1 MTVTGRW
8 IGAVRGAL
16 GFLTRLPIGYRDGD
30 WDAFRAT
37 PAAFPIAGLVAG
49 ALAAIPLLAAG
60 TLAAPTVALG
70 YLLSVYAVTGIHH
83 LDGIADLG
91 DALVVH
97 GDAERRREVLK
108 DTTTGV
114 GALLAV
120 AITVAA
126 LALAGLGLAGLSI
139 RAAIGVAIGA
149 EVGTKLGMAAMACFG
164 RAAADGMGKRLT
176 DAATPGSFLLP
187 AAVALAA
194 ATGIGAALGRPL
206 PVAIALTGA
215 VAGIALPW
223 YWADRHLGGI
233 NGDIFGAANE
243 IGRVAGVHLGV
254 IAWTLS

>member
-1 MTVTGRW
+1 MTVIGRW

-30 WDAFRAT
+30 WEAFRAT
-37 PAAFPIAGLVAG
+37 PAAFPLVGLFAG
-49 ALAAIPLLAAG
+49 ALAAIPLLG
-60 TLAAPTVALG
+60 TERLAAPTVALG

-97 GDAERRREVLK
+97 GDVERRRDVLK

-120 AITVAA
+120 TITVAA
-126 LALAGLGLAGLSI
+126 LALAGLGLAELPVP
-139 RAAIGVAIGA
+139 AAIGVAVGA
-149 EVGTKLGMAAMACFG
+149 EVGTKFGMAAMACFG
-164 RAAADGMGKRLT
+164 HAAYEGMGKQFT
-176 DAATPGSFLLP
+176 DAATAGSLFVP
-187 AAVALAA
+187 MAVVLSA
-194 ATGIGAALGRPL
+194 ATFVWPHPGVLALC
-206 PVAIALTGA
+206 GA
-215 VAGIALPW
+215 VAGIGLPW
-223 YWADRHLGGI
+223 YWANRYLGGI

-254 IAWTLS
+254 ILWTLS

>member
-1 MTVTGRW
+1 MAVIGRW

-30 WDAFRAT
+30 WGAFRAT
-37 PAAFPIAGLVAG
+37 PAAFPLVGLFAG
-49 ALAAIPLLAAG
+49 ALAAIPLLG
-60 TLAAPTVALG
+60 TERLAAPTVALG

-97 GDAERRREVLK
+97 GDVERRRDVLK

-120 AITVAA
+120 TITVAA
-126 LALAGLGLAGLSI
+126 LALGGLGLAELPVL
-139 RAAIGVAIGA
+139 AAIGVAVGA
-149 EVGTKLGMAAMACFG
+149 EVGTKFGMAAMACVG
-164 RAAADGMGKRLT
+164 HAAYDGMGKQFT
-176 DAATPGSFLLP
+176 DAATAGSLVVPTVVVLS
-187 AAVALAA
+187 A
-194 ATGIGAALGRPL
+194 ATLVWPHPGVLALC
-206 PVAIALTGA
+206 GA
-215 VAGIALPW
+215 VAGIGLPW
-223 YWADRHLGGI
+223 YWANRYLGGI